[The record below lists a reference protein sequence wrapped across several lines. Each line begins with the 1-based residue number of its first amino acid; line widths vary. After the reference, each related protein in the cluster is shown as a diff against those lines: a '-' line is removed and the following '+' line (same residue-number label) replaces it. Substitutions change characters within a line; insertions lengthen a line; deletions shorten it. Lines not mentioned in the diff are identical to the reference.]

1 MNPTESVGTGD
12 VGKREEGKKE
22 RKNWFLSLWIFP
34 KPCEKKQLYI
44 LHTWRRLPAGEL
56 HTDGWEGCGNLGLIT
71 LLSLSFSKGTSITGP
86 ILMDFFKWEQ
96 LI

>member
-1 MNPTESVGTGD
+1 VRRN
-12 VGKREEGKKE
+12 
-22 RKNWFLSLWIFP
+22 SL
-34 KPCEKKQLYI
+34 CI
-44 LHTWRRLPAGEL
+44 LHTWRRLPAFTAEL

-71 LLSLSFSKGTSITGP
+71 LLSLPFSKGTSITGP